1 MERELPEGQSANP
14 ASLYLAMLRAARKFG
29 LAHTDIQAIVRRF
42 PTPKP
47 SDELAG
53 ALAEAIA
60 SSWAI

>member
-1 MERELPEGQSANP
+1 
-14 ASLYLAMLRAARKFG
+14 MLRAAREFG
-29 LAHTDIQAIVRRF
+29 LAHTEIQAIVRRF

-60 SSWAI
+60 SGWAI